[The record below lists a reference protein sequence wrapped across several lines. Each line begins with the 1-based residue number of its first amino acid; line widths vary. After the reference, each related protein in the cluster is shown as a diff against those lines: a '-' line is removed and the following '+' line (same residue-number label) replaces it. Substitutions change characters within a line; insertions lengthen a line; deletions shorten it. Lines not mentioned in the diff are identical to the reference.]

1 MNQRA
6 PSIDLKYISR
16 VVRESSEV
24 ALFTSEVFS
33 VSNGVIY
40 WSSRVVM
47 GPSKAF

>member
-1 MNQRA
+1 MNQRP
-6 PSIDLKYISR
+6 PSIGLKYVSR

-33 VSNGVIY
+33 VSSGVTY

-47 GPSKAF
+47 GPSKAY